1 MTKVKICGIT
11 NLQDAQLAVHLGAD
25 ELGFNFYQGS
35 KRYLAPQVARKI
47 VSELPPTIGKIGV
60 FVNESLESVVRIADF
75 VGLDGIQL
83 HGDEELT
90 CVADLKKRTSKPV
103 IKAFRVTPT
112 FDIGTVLDWNCD
124 FPLFDSYSPVQYGG
138 TGEQLAQDN
147 FLFHIYLLL
156 PGSAYVAGGLTPEN
170 VAEVVREA
178 GPYAVDVASGVES
191 SPGKKDPKKLEAFIR
206 NAKNA

>member
-11 NLQDAQLAVHLGAD
+11 NLEDARLAVELGAD
-25 ELGFNFYQGS
+25 ELGFNFYDGS
-35 KRYLAPQVARKI
+35 KRYLPPQDALDI
-47 VSELPPTIGKIGV
+47 VSELPPATGKIGV
-60 FVNESLESVVRIADF
+60 FVNESLESVVKIADF

-83 HGDEELT
+83 HGDEEMT
-90 CVADLKKRTSKPV
+90 YVADLKKRTSKPV

-112 FDIGTVLDWNCD
+112 FDIATVLDWNCD
-124 FPLFDSYSPVQYGG
+124 FQLFDSYSPDQYGG
-138 TGEQLAQDN
+138 TGERFAQES
-147 FLFHIYLLL
+147 FLFHIYLWL
-156 PGSAYVAGGLTPEN
+156 PRSTYIAGGLTPDN
-170 VAEVVREA
+170 VAEVVSEA